1 MGLEHFN
8 VDSKLQILCAIL
20 ELCSFVVDVL
30 GLVFPEAVQARLKVR
45 RAILQARPPQFE
57 QFGFRDVGRH
67 SQNPMDILPIRCLSI
82 RL

>member
-45 RAILQARPPQFE
+45 RAILQARPP
-57 QFGFRDVGRH
+57 
-67 SQNPMDILPIRCLSI
+67 PI
-82 RL
+82 